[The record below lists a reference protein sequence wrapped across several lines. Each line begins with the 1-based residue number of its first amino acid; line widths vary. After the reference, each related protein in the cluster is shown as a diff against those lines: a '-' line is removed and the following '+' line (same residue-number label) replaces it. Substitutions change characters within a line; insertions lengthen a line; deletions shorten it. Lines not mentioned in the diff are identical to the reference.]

1 LLGIG
6 VPLGI
11 IPPGIGAPLGI
22 GIPPGIGVSLG
33 IIPSGII
40 PPGII
45 PPGIGAPL
53 GIGIPLGLG
62 ISGIILSGIFM
73 PQHISPGFGAAGGG
87 GLSGWGAEAVT
98 GCSMNIPEDPTQV
111 PARKVATAIQA
122 EAKTAAIRRLRSR
135 RSLPNSPKNPIVE
148 SSQSGRRGASTTR

>member
-11 IPPGIGAPLGI
+11 IPPGIGVSLGI
-22 GIPPGIGVSLG
+22 IPPGIIPPGIGVSL
-33 IIPSGII
+33 GII

-45 PPGIGAPL
+45 PPGIGA
-53 GIGIPLGLG
+53 PLGLG

-73 PQHISPGFGAAGGG
+73 PQHMSPGFGAAGGG
-87 GLSGWGAEAVT
+87 GWSGWGAEAVT
-98 GCSMNIPEDPTQV
+98 GCSMNIPEDPAQV

-122 EAKTAAIRRLRSR
+122 EAKTAATRRLRSR
-135 RSLPNSPKNPIVE
+135 RSPPNSPKNPIVD
-148 SSQSGRRGASTTR
+148 SSRSG

>member
-11 IPPGIGAPLGI
+11 IPLGI
-22 GIPPGIGVSLG
+22 GVSLGIIPPGIIPPGIGVSLG
-33 IIPSGII
+33 IIP
-40 PPGII
+40 
-45 PPGIGAPL
+45 PGIGM
-53 GIGIPLGLG
+53 PLGLG

-73 PQHISPGFGAAGGG
+73 PQHMSPGFGAAGGG

-98 GCSMNIPEDPTQV
+98 GCSVNIPEDPAQV
-111 PARKVATAIQA
+111 PAKKVATAIQA

-135 RSLPNSPKNPIVE
+135 RSLPNSPKNPIVD
-148 SSQSGRRGASTTR
+148 SSRSGRRGATTTR

>member
-11 IPPGIGAPLGI
+11 IPPGIGVPLGI
-22 GIPPGIGVSLG
+22 IPPGIGVPLG
-33 IIPSGII
+33 IIPPGIGVPLGII

-45 PPGIGAPL
+45 PPGIGVPL

-73 PQHISPGFGAAGGG
+73 PQHMSPGFGAAGGG

-98 GCSMNIPEDPTQV
+98 GCSVNISEDPAQV
-111 PARKVATAIQA
+111 PAKKVATAIQA

-135 RSLPNSPKNPIVE
+135 RSLPNSPKNPIVD
-148 SSQSGRRGASTTR
+148 SSRSG

>member
-1 LLGIG
+1 LLGSGAPLGII
-6 VPLGI
+6 PLGI
-11 IPPGIGAPLGI
+11 IPPGIG
-22 GIPPGIGVSLG
+22 VSL
-33 IIPSGII
+33 
-40 PPGII
+40 GII

-73 PQHISPGFGAAGGG
+73 SQHMSPGFGAAGGG

-98 GCSMNIPEDPTQV
+98 GCGVNIPEDPAQV
-111 PARKVATAIQA
+111 PTKKVATAIQT

-135 RSLPNSPKNPIVE
+135 RSLPNSPKTPIVD
-148 SSQSGRRGASTTR
+148 SSRSR

>member
-11 IPPGIGAPLGI
+11 IPPGIG
-22 GIPPGIGVSLG
+22 VSL
-33 IIPSGII
+33 GII

-73 PQHISPGFGAAGGG
+73 PQHMSPGFGAAGGG

-98 GCSMNIPEDPTQV
+98 GCSMNIPEDPAQV

-135 RSLPNSPKNPIVE
+135 RSLPNSPKNPIVD
-148 SSQSGRRGASTTR
+148 SSQSGFRCASTTR

>member
-6 VPLGI
+6 VPPLGI
-11 IPPGIGAPLGI
+11 IPAGIIPL
-22 GIPPGIGVSLG
+22 GIGVSLG
-33 IIPSGII
+33 IIRPGIGVSLGII

-45 PPGIGAPL
+45 PPGIGAPP
-53 GIGIPLGLG
+53 GIGIPPALG

-73 PQHISPGFGAAGGG
+73 SQHMPPGFGAAGGG

-98 GCSMNIPEDPTQV
+98 GCSVNISEEPAQV
-111 PARKVATAIQA
+111 PAKKVATAIQA

-135 RSLPNSPKNPIVE
+135 RSLPNSPKNPIVD
-148 SSQSGRRGASTTR
+148 SSRSR

>member
-6 VPLGI
+6 VPPLGI
-11 IPPGIGAPLGI
+11 IPAGIIQL
-22 GIPPGIGVSLG
+22 GIGVSLG
-33 IIPSGII
+33 IIRPGIGVSLGII

-45 PPGIGAPL
+45 PPGIGAPP
-53 GIGIPLGLG
+53 GIGIPPALG

-73 PQHISPGFGAAGGG
+73 SQHMPPGFGAAGGG

-98 GCSMNIPEDPTQV
+98 GCSVNISEEPAQV
-111 PARKVATAIQA
+111 PAKKVATAIQA

-135 RSLPNSPKNPIVE
+135 RSLPNSPKNPIVD
-148 SSQSGRRGASTTR
+148 SSRSR